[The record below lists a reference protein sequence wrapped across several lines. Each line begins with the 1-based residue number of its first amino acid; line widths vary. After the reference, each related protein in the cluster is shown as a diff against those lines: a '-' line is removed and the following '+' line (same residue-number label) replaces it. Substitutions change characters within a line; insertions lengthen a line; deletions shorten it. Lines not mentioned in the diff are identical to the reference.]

1 MTNLIDTGPTGITFD
16 VAGNVYVS
24 DLYSGHVAIQFQQH
38 IPVRGDL
45 WQPRKASAGTKV
57 QTAYTY
63 RFLANNIN
71 VFTTSGG
78 SCSPGTLF

>member
-1 MTNLIDTGPTGITFD
+1 LIDTGPTGITFD
-16 VAGNVYVS
+16 IAGNVYVS
-24 DLYSGHVAIQFQQH
+24 DLYSGHVGAVQFQRR

-45 WQPRKASAGTKV
+45 WQPQGIGWDKGTNCIYV
-57 QTAYTY
+57 SNSS
-63 RFLANNIN
+63 ANNIN